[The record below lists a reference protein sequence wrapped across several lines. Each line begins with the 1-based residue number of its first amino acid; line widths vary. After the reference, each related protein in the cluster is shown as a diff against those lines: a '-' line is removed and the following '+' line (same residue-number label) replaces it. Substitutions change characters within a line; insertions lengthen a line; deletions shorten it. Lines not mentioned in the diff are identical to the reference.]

1 MEIFD
6 SELYLFY
13 VFFWGGILVFLW
25 DIGVHVKAL
34 RDHFCPKDPKDEEK
48 KENAKKKL
56 LPAPGSRHYSDGQ
69 LERQLSAAAF
79 WACEVDP
86 SNMER
91 ACRFDFYVNYMWP
104 DAIHIGISNP
114 VSGARLLRCIKI

>member
-48 KENAKKKL
+48 KENAKKKNSSPRRGPVTTPMVNWSVNFPP
-56 LPAPGSRHYSDGQ
+56 LP
-69 LERQLSAAAF
+69 
-79 WACEVDP
+79 
-86 SNMER
+86 
-91 ACRFDFYVNYMWP
+91 
-104 DAIHIGISNP
+104 
-114 VSGARLLRCIKI
+114 SGLVK